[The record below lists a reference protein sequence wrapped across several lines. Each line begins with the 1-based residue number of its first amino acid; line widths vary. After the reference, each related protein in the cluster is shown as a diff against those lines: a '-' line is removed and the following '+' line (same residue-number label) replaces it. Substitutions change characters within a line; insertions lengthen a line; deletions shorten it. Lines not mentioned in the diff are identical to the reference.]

1 MTCVYLTHLHI
12 SYTNPLCKAD
22 LKFDYKSTFLC
33 SIIKKCSSQGKITE
47 SSTVY
52 STIYVTRPPLFYI
65 TTTIFSQASSRTNV
79 KFVIVNSEIRARW
92 NDIDVSTRSD
102 DRSDSSLNQPMSSIQ
117 ILAKWNRWEMLPFFH
132 QTTDIIISL
141 KHHSLEY

>member
-65 TTTIFSQASSRTNV
+65 TTTIFFVGEQPYECEVCHRKFRDPSSMKRHRRLHEIGRPIRQFIKPTNV
-79 KFVIVNSEIRARW
+79 LDPDTGKMKQVG
-92 NDIDVSTRSD
+92 DVALF
-102 DRSDSSLNQPMSSIQ
+102 SSN
-117 ILAKWNRWEMLPFFH
+117 
-132 QTTDIIISL
+132 
-141 KHHSLEY
+141 Y